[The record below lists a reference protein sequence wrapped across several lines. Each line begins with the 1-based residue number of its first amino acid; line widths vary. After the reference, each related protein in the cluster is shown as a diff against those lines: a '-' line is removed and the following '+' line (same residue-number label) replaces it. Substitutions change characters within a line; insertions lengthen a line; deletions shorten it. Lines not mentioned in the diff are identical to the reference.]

1 MDPGSI
7 RLDLG
12 WAQGRIVALTIVHHQ
27 PQAARLL
34 RGLPVAEAVARL
46 PRLFSLCSR
55 AQGAAARSA
64 QLAATG
70 QASEGDD
77 AAVAAEAAQEHLWRL
92 LIDWPRELGLA
103 QQQRDFARWR
113 RELLR
118 DAQSINAAGLVAYLE
133 QEFFGMALS
142 PWLCLSEPEQLRHWS
157 EHQRTPGAR
166 LCAALLRSEDAG
178 APPSAENELGALR
191 RRRGDGLLA
200 QLPPLAAR
208 VVARMR
214 ELAAQVLRD
223 QSRPLPGM
231 VVASPLGEGRG
242 RSSVETARG
251 SLVHELEIAAGKV
264 ASYTIVTP
272 TEVNF
277 AAQGPLHSLLL
288 GRACAS
294 AEAALSLAR
303 RCALALDPCV
313 ACSVK
318 LA

>member
-12 WAQGRIVALTIVHHQ
+12 WAQGRIVALAIVHQQ

-34 RGLPVAEAVARL
+34 RGLSVDAAVARL

-55 AQGAAARSA
+55 AQGAAARGA

-70 QASEGDD
+70 QASEVDD

-103 QQQRDFARWR
+103 QQQREFARWR
-113 RELLR
+113 RDLLQ
-118 DAQSINAAGLVAYLE
+118 DAQSVNAAGLVAYLE

-142 PWLCLSEPEQLRHWS
+142 PWLSLGDSEQLRDWS
-157 EHQRTPGAR
+157 EDQRAPGAR

-178 APPSAENELGALR
+178 APPSAQDELGALR
-191 RRRGDGLLA
+191 RRRGDALLA
-200 QLPPLAAR
+200 QLPPLTAR

-223 QSRPLPGM
+223 QSRPLPGT

-242 RSSVETARG
+242 RASVETARG

-264 ASYTIVTP
+264 ASYAIVTP

-277 AAQGPLHSLLL
+277 AEQGPLHSLLL

-313 ACSVK
+313 ALEVA
-318 LA
+318 LV